1 MGNFFNKK
9 KEEEIT
15 TIAIKLIVL
24 GEGRVGKQDILKKYF
39 KNKDFNSNNTINP
52 AFYENTLNFGGNK
65 INFAIWDTAGQ
76 EQFNATSALY
86 YQNAYGALLVY
97 DLTIFE
103 TFMKIKDW
111 VKTLKE
117 SVGNDIVIVIVGN
130 KFDLVN
136 KEELEVHKEEIENYC
151 REINCKHFYASD
163 KTGYNIQETF
173 DCLFKD
179 VLNSNKYKKEYGEPK
194 ILKTRKERL
203 KIGRK

>member
-1 MGNFFNKK
+1 MGNFFKKK

-24 GEGRVGKQDILKKYF
+24 GEGRVGKQDLLKKYF

-52 AFYENTLNFGGNK
+52 AFYEKTLNFGGNK

-136 KEELEVHKEEIENYC
+136 KEELEVHKEKIENYC
-151 REINCKHFYASD
+151 REINCKHFYVSD